1 VTDEHCRLSR
11 SLERFRKSLL
21 FAKNERE
28 SRTPGLLDRERLG
41 QRENAT
47 AMLPKTKKRTKPQNV
62 SKHRILTTPTRTLDR
77 LPDSNRRGGFFF
89 LSCSAFNRFT
99 ASNRRLLCSSR
110 SGVTCHAYTRC
121 RRQRKNPSPRNH
133 PPGPP
138 QRHPR
143 TGGGSAAKGKTFN
156 PRALPAPESRATARS
171 GRLASGTLLSGRWRD
186 PQVHSALP

>member
-41 QRENAT
+41 QRET
-47 AMLPKTKKRTKPQNV
+47 RQPCCRKRRRERNP
-62 SKHRILTTPTRTLDR
+62 RTYR
-77 LPDSNRRGGFFF
+77 SIA
-89 LSCSAFNRFT
+89 S

-110 SGVTCHAYTRC
+110 SWVTCHPYTRC

-143 TGGGSAAKGKTFN
+143 TGGGSAAKGKTFT
-156 PRALPAPESRATARS
+156 PRASPAPESRATARS

-186 PQVHSALP
+186 PQVHSAPP